1 MRVRFFVGFLHR
13 LLNLFFINSQKLEL
27 IPHHTPTQTQS
38 LNGLVSAS
46 ILSQKLLFGQ
56 NHLFI
61 FNYSLFEKYL
71 HIYSYH
77 AVTCPPSWNAHL
89 AQWIP
94 EYVLP
99 LCVFRPPFLTDI
111 LELFVSKELTDAL
124 WIVLFCGQAHS
135 SVKFPFGLETYLA
148 GFLLGRVLF
157 WLKLAFKVASTSY
170 FLQTSFEWSSGG
182 AQLGTL

>member
-1 MRVRFFVGFLHR
+1 MRVSFYVASQHR

-27 IPHHTPTQTQS
+27 VPHHTPTQTHS

-46 ILSQKLLFGQ
+46 ILSQKFLFGQ
-56 NHLFI
+56 NHLFV
-61 FNYSLFEKYL
+61 FNYSLFKKYW

-77 AVTCPPSWNAHL
+77 AVTGPPSWNAHL

-94 EYVLP
+94 EFVLL
-99 LCVFRPPFLTDI
+99 LCVLRPPFLSKI
-111 LELFVSKELTDAL
+111 LGLFVSKELTDAL

-148 GFLLGRVLF
+148 EFLLGRVLF
-157 WLKLAFKVASTSY
+157 WLKLAFRVASTFY

-182 AQLGTL
+182 VQLGTS